1 MKTLF
6 LLFGFFLSIALSAD
20 WDNEQKL
27 TSSDAATYDYFGISV
42 SVDGDYAV
50 IGAWKDDDN
59 AYNSGSAYVFLRSGT
74 TWEEQ
79 AKLTPSGAA
88 IEDHIGCSVA
98 IDGDYIV
105 IGAFGDD
112 DNGESSGSAYI
123 FVRSGITWT
132 QQTKI
137 TASDGAAF
145 DFFGM
150 SVSISGDYVVIG
162 AQDDDDNGPE
172 SGSVYVFHRSGTNW
186 AQQVKITAP
195 DGEAED
201 RFGYSVSID
210 GDYAVVGAFGD
221 DDNGDES
228 GSAYVY
234 HRSGTSWSQ
243 QAKITASD
251 AAAYNWFSRSVS
263 ISEDYL
269 VIGSPWDDDNGV
281 YSGSAYLFHRSGTN
295 WTEQAKIIASDG
307 AADDEFGRDVS
318 IDGDNVVIGAC
329 HDDDNGYD
337 SGSAYIFHR
346 SETSW
351 TEQEKIT
358 ASDGADN
365 DYFGWPVS
373 ISGDHV
379 LIGASYDDDNG
390 DDSGSAYIYYNDG
403 VFIEEEQMNMPV
415 NTILLGNVPNP
426 FNLSTMISFDMAQ
439 SSSFVTLDI
448 HNSRGQ
454 KVKTLISDRLPPGL
468 HSVLWDGKDEDNNPV
483 GSGIYFYK
491 LVAGDYQEVKN
502 MILLK

>member
-210 GDYAVVGAFGD
+210 GDYAV
-221 DDNGDES
+221 
-228 GSAYVY
+228 
-234 HRSGTSWSQ
+234 
-243 QAKITASD
+243 
-251 AAAYNWFSRSVS
+251 
-263 ISEDYL
+263 
-269 VIGSPWDDDNGV
+269 
-281 YSGSAYLFHRSGTN
+281 
-295 WTEQAKIIASDG
+295 
-307 AADDEFGRDVS
+307 
-318 IDGDNVVIGAC
+318 IGAC
-329 HDDDNGYD
+329 YDDDNGYD